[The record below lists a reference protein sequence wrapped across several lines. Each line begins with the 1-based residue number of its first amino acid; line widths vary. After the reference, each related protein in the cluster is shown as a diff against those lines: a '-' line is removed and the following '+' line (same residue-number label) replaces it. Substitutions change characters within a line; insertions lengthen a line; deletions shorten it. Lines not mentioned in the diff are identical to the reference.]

1 MVMVMV
7 LMFDHDDYNGLD
19 DDGDHIRNKVKMDD
33 HWTAGGALSII
44 WTNHTTNNLLIG
56 DQQQSY
62 S

>member
-1 MVMVMV
+1 
-7 LMFDHDDYNGLD
+7 MFDHDDYNDVD